1 MNTSTLLERWR
12 RQQRLP
18 GGRRLFS
25 LALARVVPF
34 VMRLK
39 PMVLELEA
47 GRAVVRMADRRP
59 IHNHLGQISPSA
71 VMTLGEYTG
80 LLAINAGLAD
90 GETAHVT
97 SLHLEVLRPGTGGL
111 VAECRV
117 DGPESMPARVRI
129 VSESGAEQAVV
140 LVGWT
145 TDAEA
150 ALAGGP
156 AAALDAAVREP
167 KSGEP
172 VDPDP
177 TAGGTSPKGASALL

>member
-25 LALARVVPF
+25 HALARVVPF

-39 PMVLELEA
+39 PMVLELDA
-47 GRAVVRMADRRP
+47 GRAMVRVSDRRA

-80 LLAINAGLAD
+80 LLAINAGLTA

-97 SLHLEVLRPGTGGL
+97 SLNLEVLRPGCGGL

-117 DGPESMPARVRI
+117 DRAEGAPARVRI
-129 VSESGAEQAVV
+129 VSESGAEQAIV

-150 ALAGGP
+150 ALGGGP
-156 AAALDAAVREP
+156 AAGSHGGEREP
-167 KSGEP
+167 RVGDS
-172 VDPDP
+172 VDRGR
-177 TAGGTSPKGASALL
+177 ASEGSSPKDASALL